1 MDDFDKDPHDDRIEG
16 GIDLDSTVVGADLQ
30 SQRENFTKEATTI
43 EQSYDWT
50 TKGDQS
56 NENISS
62 IVGLTMMF
70 AAFHLLIQINE
81 TKLLILTSLLPAALA
96 SKRLVLASE
105 VVGGLHS
112 LISPGYRGDNYS
124 RKNYQR
130 QLTAGN
136 QDVRV

>member
-70 AAFHLLIQINE
+70 AAFHPLIQINE
-81 TKLLILTSLLPAALA
+81 TKLLILTSLLAASGNSFLNNY
-96 SKRLVLASE
+96 RLYIL
-105 VVGGLHS
+105 LS
-112 LISPGYRGDNYS
+112 LIHI
-124 RKNYQR
+124 
-130 QLTAGN
+130 
-136 QDVRV
+136 